1 MIDFRNNKKYI
12 IVIAVLLVSIGMVVL
27 FSLVDVNLGI
37 FKIASVKT
45 LLDQRVAINDSES
58 KLKQEEATY
67 NTAINN
73 IKTQQTKYN
82 TEKTKYETISDDT
95 VNIINEA
102 TTEENYNIEYMWVKL
117 GNYAK
122 SNNLTLVVTE
132 PGGTVTETAT
142 TTDAKTTTGTTATNT
157 TATTTTNTA
166 TPATGTTTTTPN
178 TTGTTPPST
187 AGITGTTGTAI
198 PTQATTQALK
208 TQVKGSYIDV
218 SDFIFEVENDKDLR
232 FKLDN
237 ISIEYVSGTTIKVN
251 FDVKNLIIKK

>member
-12 IVIAVLLVSIGMVVL
+12 IVIAVLVVSIGMVVL

-37 FKIASVKT
+37 FKIASVTT
-45 LLDQRVAINDSES
+45 LLEQRVAINDSEA
-58 KLKQEEATY
+58 KLKQEESTY

-73 IKTQQTKYN
+73 IKTQQTKYK

-95 VNIINEA
+95 INIINEA

-122 SNNLTLVVTE
+122 SNNLTLIVTE
-132 PGGTVTETAT
+132 PGGTVTQTPT
-142 TTDAKTTTGTTATNT
+142 TTDAKTTTGTTATTATNT
-157 TATTTTNTA
+157 T
-166 TPATGTTTTTPN
+166 TPIAGATTTTPN
-178 TTGTTPPST
+178 TTGM
-187 AGITGTTGTAI
+187 TGTATQT
-198 PTQATTQALK
+198 PTPTGSTTQALRI
-208 TQVKGSYIDV
+208 QVKGSYIDV